1 MGVVWCRADV
11 PLVIRAYLEG
21 EMGVLRE
28 HCAPEMLE
36 RLSGLIR
43 AQQAQARP
51 YWTGQG
57 WGAGPVTRHVQLH
70 LIAS

>member
-1 MGVVWCRADV
+1 MGVVGGRADV

-51 YWTGQG
+51 FW
-57 WGAGPVTRHVQLH
+57 AG
-70 LIAS
+70 